1 MMEGELHIR
10 FFSDWHCGSGL
21 GESHLADAVIC
32 RDHDGIPI
40 LPGRAV
46 KGALREGAWRLCAL
60 GEDYEQAASLIFG
73 SVSHGGAV
81 QQAGHV
87 HVASARLPQDIR
99 DYLRSLPHEDRTRQ
113 VSHMVSRRSRT
124 ALQDGMAHSGTLPCG
139 KSPAPPA
146 LPWNR
151 AASFFAPSPGICG
164 SPAVSCWAP
173 IRSKATAGSNWSRPF
188 WPVVFLSSRRSVL
201 NLKSRQFPLPAARL
215 YGTTYADE
223 PCTNCVKITP
233 MPCCWKKTG
242 KNSLKQP
249 QTPPCPVQAS
259 AAISAAS

>member
-124 ALQDGMAHSGTLPCG
+124 ALQDGMAHSGTLRTLECG
-139 KSPAPPA
+139 IPGLAFVGRLTFD
-146 LPWNR
+146 LPET
-151 AASFFAPSPGICG
+151 AASCLLPYMA
-164 SPAVSCWAP
+164 AVCAAVKSMGGDRARGLGRCSL
-173 IRSKATAGSNWSRPF
+173 R
-188 WPVVFLSSRRSVL
+188 FLSP
-201 NLKSRQFPLPAARL
+201 QGAAVPVPDLQQWRMV
-215 YGTTYADE
+215 
-223 PCTNCVKITP
+223 CTH
-233 MPCCWKKTG
+233 
-242 KNSLKQP
+242 S
-249 QTPPCPVQAS
+249 
-259 AAISAAS
+259 